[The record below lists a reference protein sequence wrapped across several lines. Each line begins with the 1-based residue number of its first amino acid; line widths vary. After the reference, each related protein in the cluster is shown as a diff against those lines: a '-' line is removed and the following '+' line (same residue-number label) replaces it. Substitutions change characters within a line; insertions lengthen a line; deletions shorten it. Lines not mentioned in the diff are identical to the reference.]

1 MLNAEMIRDVGRAL
15 PWLVAEP
22 QSEPIPTGVSL
33 SERTEF
39 LDVHAEDLRSRHDT
53 LYPVIDRAGHKLT
66 AAFEELDPASIVDP
80 EGEGAEALEK
90 AEAYFHAQRDDL
102 ARLRSALIDAG
113 APPDHGVFDALDRLD
128 GLYAW
133 IVAAMQEVRWTVLVA
148 DGRRASPSER
158 RFTSGASLVAALDEE
173 PRVPAGIGSGMDKR
187 TDEGAVADDHT
198 RPNTR
203 RPMARS
209 TAD

>member
-1 MLNAEMIRDVGRAL
+1 MLSAEMIRDVGRAL

-33 SERTEF
+33 SERTEL
-39 LDVHAEDLRSRHDT
+39 LDAHAEGLRLRHDA
-53 LYPVIDRAGHKLT
+53 LYPVIDRAGHKLV

-113 APPDHGVFDALDRLD
+113 APPDHDVFDTLDRLD

-133 IVAAMQEVRWTVLVA
+133 IAAAMQEVRWTVLVA
-148 DGRRASPSER
+148 DGVRTPPSEHT
-158 RFTSGASLVAALDEE
+158 FTSGASLVSALDE
-173 PRVPAGIGSGMDKR
+173 
-187 TDEGAVADDHT
+187 
-198 RPNTR
+198 
-203 RPMARS
+203 
-209 TAD
+209 

>member
-1 MLNAEMIRDVGRAL
+1 MLSAEMIRDVGRAL

-33 SERTEF
+33 RGRMDL
-39 LDVHAEDLRSRHDT
+39 LDAHAEGLRLRHDV
-53 LYPVIDRAGHKLT
+53 LYPVIDRAGHKI
-66 AAFEELDPASIVDP
+66 AAALKELDPAEITDP
-80 EGEGAEALEK
+80 DGEGAEALEK

-113 APPDHGVFDALDRLD
+113 APPDHDVFEALDRLD

-148 DGRRASPSER
+148 DGRRAPASER
-158 RFTSGASLVAALDEE
+158 TFTSGASLVAALDE
-173 PRVPAGIGSGMDKR
+173 
-187 TDEGAVADDHT
+187 
-198 RPNTR
+198 
-203 RPMARS
+203 
-209 TAD
+209 

>member
-113 APPDHGVFDALDRLD
+113 APPDHGVWVGSDDL
-128 GLYAW
+128 
-133 IVAAMQEVRWTVLVA
+133 IAAMRTFDTAENRGYLLVSEAEWTNGRTKVPLPTITPGRTREGRWQEV
-148 DGRRASPSER
+148 
-158 RFTSGASLVAALDEE
+158 
-173 PRVPAGIGSGMDKR
+173 PRTESR
-187 TDEGAVADDHT
+187 
-198 RPNTR
+198 
-203 RPMARS
+203 
-209 TAD
+209 